1 MAFNTELITTAQVV
15 TECIPD
21 ASFDV
26 ARLTKYILP
35 AQRQYLEDAIGE
47 TFYET
52 LLAEKAAGSF
62 SAENQLLYDNFIIQ
76 MLSWFVLFD
85 ALPYIR
91 NNITPQ
97 GIMINATEF
106 AQQST
111 VDDYARLRNATE
123 ARAERWKNDLRK
135 YIIDIRESD
144 TSAFADYNPCKDTHQ
159 NKTGFILYG
168 TNPHGHNHGH
178 HHGHND
184 HHHDCNE
191 FR

>member
-26 ARLTKYILP
+26 ARIAKYILP

-52 LLAEKAAGSF
+52 LLTEKAASSF
-62 SAENQLLYDNFIIQ
+62 SAENQLLYDNFIVP

-97 GIMINATEF
+97 GIMINTTEF

-111 VDDYARLRNATE
+111 KEDYATIRNATE
-123 ARAERWKNDLRK
+123 ARAERWKNDMRK
-135 YIIDIRESD
+135 YIVDIQEDDSTAFSD
-144 TSAFADYNPCKDTHQ
+144 FTRCKDKHQ
-159 NKTGFILYG
+159 NKTGPILYG
-168 TNPHGHNHGH
+168 TPNNYHTH
-178 HHGHND
+178 D
-184 HHHDCNE
+184 HDHFDCNE